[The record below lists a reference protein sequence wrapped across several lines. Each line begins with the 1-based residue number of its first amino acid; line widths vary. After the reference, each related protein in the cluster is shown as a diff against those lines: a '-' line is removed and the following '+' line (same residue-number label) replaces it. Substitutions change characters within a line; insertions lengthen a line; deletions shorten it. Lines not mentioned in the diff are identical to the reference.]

1 MVNNIRRRVFEILE
15 VANIGDSTSRV
26 FDIALAGLILLNVVG
41 VIVPTTGAL
50 SAGEQRFWNMLEP
63 VSIGLFTLEYLLRLW
78 SCAEDGSGRY
88 RGAARGRLRYLL
100 TPLMILDLLAILPYY
115 LGFSARMDLRFLRL
129 FRLVSILKITH
140 YSPALT
146 IMATVVKREGKTL
159 IAAFV
164 LLGVLLFSTS
174 TVIYFLERDA
184 QPGAFASILHAMW
197 WGMAT
202 LTTVGY
208 GDIVPLT
215 AEGKVF
221 GVFVMFIGI
230 GVFAIPTGI
239 LVSGFYHEIKR
250 KDFHA
255 TWNMVARV
263 PSFSRLDALE
273 VSRIADLLHLRTAMP
288 DETIFRKGDPADC
301 MYFIVAGEIEVDLGS
316 RQVRLSGGDFFG
328 EVSLLYKTPRTATV
342 KARTFVELLQ
352 LDGRD
357 LEAMLETNE
366 VLSGRIMFE
375 AEKRSEQPYEPE

>member
-1 MVNNIRRRVFEILE
+1 MLNNIRTRVFEILD
-15 VANIGDSTSRV
+15 VANIGDRASRV
-26 FDIALAGLILLNVVG
+26 FDIALAGLILANVVG
-41 VIVPTTGAL
+41 VIVPTTGEL
-50 SAGEQRFWNMLEP
+50 SAGEQQFWSLLER
-63 VSIGLFTLEYLLRLW
+63 VSIGLFTIEFLLRLW
-78 SCAEDGSGRY
+78 SCTEDGSGRY
-88 RGAARGRLRYLL
+88 RAAARGRLRYLL
-100 TPLMILDLLAILPYY
+100 TPLMVLDLLAILPYY

-159 IAAFV
+159 IAAF
-164 LLGVLLFSTS
+164 LLLAVLLFSTS
-174 TVIYFLERDA
+174 TFIYFLERDA

-215 AEGKVF
+215 AGGKVF

-288 DETIFRKGDPADC
+288 DETIFRKGDSADC
-301 MYFIVAGEIEVDLGS
+301 MYFIVAGEIEVDLGA
-316 RQVRLSGGDFFG
+316 RQVHLSGGDFFG

-375 AEKRSEQPYEPE
+375 AEKRSEQPYEPQ

>member
-1 MVNNIRRRVFEILE
+1 MLNNIRRRVFEILD
-15 VANIGDSTSRV
+15 VANIGDRASRV
-26 FDIALAGLILLNVVG
+26 FDIALAGLILANVVG
-41 VIVPTTGAL
+41 VIVPTTREL
-50 SAGEQRFWNMLEP
+50 SAGEQQFWSLLER
-63 VSIGLFTLEYLLRLW
+63 VSIGLFTLEFLLRLW
-78 SCAEDGSGRY
+78 SCTEDGSGRY
-88 RGAARGRLRYLL
+88 RATARGRLRYLL
-100 TPLMILDLLAILPYY
+100 TPLMVLDLLAILPYY

-129 FRLVSILKITH
+129 FRLVSILKITQ

-159 IAAFV
+159 IAAF
-164 LLGVLLFSTS
+164 LLLAVLLFSTS

-215 AEGKVF
+215 AGGKVF

-273 VSRIADLLHLRTAMP
+273 VSRIADLLHVRTAMP
-288 DETIFRKGDPADC
+288 DETIFRKGDPVDC
-301 MYFIVAGEIEVDLGS
+301 MYFIVAGEIEVDLGA
-316 RQVRLSGGDFFG
+316 RQVHLSGGDFFG
-328 EVSLLYKTPRTATV
+328 EVSLLYKTRRTASV
-342 KARTFVELLQ
+342 KARTYVELLQ

>member
-1 MVNNIRRRVFEILE
+1 MVNNIRRRVFEILD
-15 VANIGDSTSRV
+15 VANIGDRASRV
-26 FDIALAGLILLNVVG
+26 FDIALAGLILSNVVG
-41 VIVPTTGAL
+41 VIVPTTGEL
-50 SAGEQRFWNMLEP
+50 SAGEQRFWSLLERA
-63 VSIGLFTLEYLLRLW
+63 SIGLFTLEYLLRVW
-78 SCAEDGSGRY
+78 SCTEDATGRF

-100 TPLMILDLLAILPYY
+100 TPLMVLDLLAILPYY

-159 IAAFV
+159 IVAFL

-184 QPGAFASILHAMW
+184 QPGVFGSILHAMW

-215 AEGKVF
+215 AGGKVF

-273 VSRIADLLHLRTAMP
+273 VSRIADLLRLHTAMP
-288 DETIFRKGDPADC
+288 DEILFRKGDPADC
-301 MYFIVAGEIEVDLGS
+301 MYFIVAGEIEVDLGA
-316 RQVRLSGGDFFG
+316 RQVHLSGGDFFG
-328 EVSLLYKTPRTATV
+328 EVSLLYKTRRTASV